1 VNKEW
6 LLRSAVAYARS
17 PEIMQKLHE
26 YFTMDGVSRCFPKPM
41 GGNVVLQI

>member
-6 LLRSAVAYARS
+6 LLRSAMAYARS
-17 PEIMQKLHE
+17 PKIMPKLHG